1 MQDGDGAQP
10 PGAGASRGG
19 SDADDDD
26 DDDDD
31 DDAAPGPTS
40 TAVRRDEAL
49 RGTATAAVIRPS
61 KQVPVRGHAGACS
74 PRRAPTHG
82 GLRSIYKERGTFE
95 KG

>member
-10 PGAGASRGG
+10 PGAGAGRGG
-19 SDADDDD
+19 SDADEDD

-40 TAVRRDEAL
+40 TAARRDEAL

-61 KQVPVRGHAGACS
+61 KQVPARGYAGACS
-74 PRRAPTHG
+74 AAPG
-82 GLRSIYKERGTFE
+82 ANARSLCSIH
-95 KG
+95 